1 MNVRCVL
8 LVPCRTDR
16 TDIARLVGTGRAA
29 GFRMGLWVMCH
40 HFPTLSRSIRAT
52 ARFLSARD
60 PQFWQNQRGARF
72 EFFGFSN
79 RGTRCWTLHRPSSFV
94 RSHTR
99 QERVEMVHKVLAP
112 IKPTGG
118 AIGVGLLVGFAGAAV
133 CTQFLSLNMPFGGA
147 TIFQP
152 APEFYPV
159 PLGAPLGD
167 CLRSSIAPPTVGFAR
182 EEYVHRR
189 VRTVQTGR
197 TAPSRP
203 RTPERSRPANPNLRD
218 ISADALLPT
227 RPHDAGALPHTVTN
241 PEWAKATAEI
251 MKSSWEREGAPDRP
265 IGLNPMKG
273 PK

>member
-159 PLGAPLGD
+159 PLGAPLG
-167 CLRSSIAPPTVGFAR
+167 TVCGR
-182 EEYVHRR
+182 PSPHRR
-189 VRTVQTGR
+189 LGSRVRSTSTDAFER
-197 TAPSRP
+197 YRRDARP
-203 RTPERSRPANPNLRD
+203 RHDREPRNDRDPTERPTTLISEISPLTPSFPPAHTTQARS
-218 ISADALLPT
+218 PT
-227 RPHDAGALPHTVTN
+227 P
-241 PEWAKATAEI
+241 
-251 MKSSWEREGAPDRP
+251 
-265 IGLNPMKG
+265 
-273 PK
+273 